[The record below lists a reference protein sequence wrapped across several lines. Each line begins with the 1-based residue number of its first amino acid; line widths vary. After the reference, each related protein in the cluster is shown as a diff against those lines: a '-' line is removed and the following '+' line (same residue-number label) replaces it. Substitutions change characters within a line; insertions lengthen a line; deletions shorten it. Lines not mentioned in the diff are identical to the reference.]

1 MFKKELTYS
10 YNDVAIVPASVSTI
24 KHRSDCNVYIN
35 NKLPIFTA
43 PMSTVINEENFEIFN
58 NEHLNVIMPRNIS
71 LGIRRSYLHNG
82 HWVAMSITEFED
94 FVITTNTKN
103 KIPYHICIDVANG
116 NMDRIFS
123 IAKTAKEKFGM
134 DGIILMSGNIA
145 NPKTYLEYCKAGIDY
160 VRCSV
165 GSGCGCITA
174 TQTAIHY
181 GIASLINEVYK
192 LKELVDGELGLFSE
206 YKTLTKIIADGGI
219 RGYAD
224 VIKALALGADYVMI
238 GSVLAQTIESAA
250 KTYYKHPINPN
261 EIVPLDV
268 LNHNVVCREKEGV
281 YSITTQEDNEDDFKI
296 IPQPYKVF
304 YGMASKQGQQD
315 LFGKKKA
322 TAEGITKRLPVTTNL
337 NKWVKNMEDYLK
349 SAMSY
354 CNIKDV
360 KDFNCGNV
368 DTILISNNTNNSVN
382 K

>member
-71 LGIRRSYLHNG
+71 LETRLSYLNNG

-94 FVITTNTKN
+94 FVMVTDVKN

-116 NMDRIFS
+116 NMDRIFN
-123 IAKTAKEKFGM
+123 IAKTAKEKFGRN
-134 DGIILMSGNIA
+134 GIILMSGNIA

-165 GSGCGCITA
+165 GSGCGCITT

-181 GIASLINEVYK
+181 GIASLINEIYK
-192 LKELVDGELGLFSE
+192 LKEFVDGELGLFSE

-250 KTYYKHPINPN
+250 KTYYEDPINQN
-261 EIVPLDV
+261 EMVPLDV
-268 LNHNVVCREKEGV
+268 FNRNMVCREHEGV
-281 YSITTQEDNEDDFKI
+281 YAITTPEDTFKI

-322 TAEGITKRLPVTTNL
+322 TAEGITKKLPVTTNL
-337 NKWVKNMEDYLK
+337 NKWVENMEAYLK

-354 CNIKDV
+354 CNIRDI
-360 KDFNCGNV
+360 KDFNCDNV